1 MGSKR
6 SRQVI
11 GQAKGQMPDMRERS
25 AANRA
30 NTQGFIDKGYGIR
43 DSMLMGVKKSIN
55 DRKYGS
61 NQNNNESTR
70 PFGGAASKAVGRRK
84 LRGGGTVGDIA
95 ATKRGFSQPGML
107 GTPLAKVVEANKA
120 KAKRHLK

>member
-1 MGSKR
+1 MGSKK

-11 GQAKGQMPDMRERS
+11 GQAKKAIPGSGFGNKTATMGAIS
-25 AANRA
+25 A
-30 NTQGFIDKGYGIR
+30 
-43 DSMLMGVKKSIN
+43 IN
-55 DRKYGS
+55 DKKVASTSG
-61 NQNNNESTR
+61 QNDSKR
-70 PFGGAASKAVGRRK
+70 PFGGAAGKAVGRRK